1 MSKDKFTP
9 RLLSIAEFANGTS
22 FRIDQV
28 KASGACRVSDL
39 NTNKV
44 RNYTHSID
52 AAWRSIM
59 FNAKLD
65 GRTNRTVPQETQP
78 AL

>member
-9 RLLSIAEFANGTS
+9 RLLSIAEFANGMS

-28 KASGACRVSDL
+28 KASGACRVIDL
-39 NTNKV
+39 DTNKV

-52 AAWRSIM
+52 AA
-59 FNAKLD
+59 
-65 GRTNRTVPQETQP
+65 
-78 AL
+78 